1 MTIDEARKYGIGK
14 VTNSGDEF
22 IDAWRTSK
30 DDLIKE
36 VIDAS
41 SFDSEHF
48 HMDGM
53 MKFTRLMTMIKKF
66 EELTLDMCKCMDAQI
81 GEIRDLS
88 YEVRQLKRDVDKLTE
103 RLDEVAEGN
112 KKGGTKA

>member
-30 DDLIKE
+30 DDIIKE
-36 VIDAS
+36 VINAS

-48 HMDGM
+48 DMDGM
-53 MKFTRLMTMIKKF
+53 MKFTRLITMINKF

-88 YEVRQLKRDVDKLTE
+88 YEVKQLKRDVDKLTE
-103 RLDEVAEGN
+103 KLDKVAEGN